1 MTTPPPHREHGV
13 EDLCAAGSLLYA
25 RALAEGRLRAEETAQ
40 APCLL
45 DLGLLGPALDAPHL
59 WEPVPP
65 ALALHRL
72 LRASGQRIAEERRR
86 EEKLAETFA
95 PLLRDA
101 RGHPA
106 AGGTPAL
113 GVLSG
118 KERIDRAIAEVLA
131 EASGELLT
139 IQPHGS
145 HIGPPPHVHEPAIR
159 RDQEFLDRGGRI
171 RTLYQHTLRYAPT
184 VLARYER
191 LTGDV
196 QARTLDEI
204 TERLVLID
212 RTAAFVPANAERTM
226 ALEVRHP
233 ALISYFATTF
243 ERFWRLATPMHPRA
257 VRQPTLGGVTPRQ
270 RAIAAL
276 LVEGHTDAVIADRLG
291 MNVRT
296 AREHIAKLAATLGS
310 ESRAQLGYLIARSG
324 ILDREA

>member
-1 MTTPPPHREHGV
+1 MSTPPPHREHGP
-13 EDLCAAGSLLYA
+13 EDLCAAGTRLYA
-25 RALAEGRLRAEETAQ
+25 HALAAGRLGAQDTAE

-45 DLGLLGPALDAPHL
+45 ELGLLRPALDAPHL

-72 LRASGQRIAEERRR
+72 LHASGQRIAEERRR
-86 EEKLAETFA
+86 EEQLAETFA
-95 PLLRDA
+95 PLLRAA
-101 RGHPA
+101 RGDP
-106 AGGTPAL
+106 AGGHTPTL

-118 KERIDRAIAEVLA
+118 KERIDRAIAEVMA
-131 EASGELLT
+131 EAADEILT

-145 HIGPPPHVHEPAIR
+145 HIGPPPHVHEPALR
-159 RDQEFLDRGGRI
+159 RDQAFLDRGGRI

-212 RTAAFVPANAERTM
+212 RTVAFVPANADRTM

-233 ALISYFATTF
+233 ALVSYFATTF
-243 ERFWRLATPMHPRA
+243 DRFWRLATPMHPRA
-257 VRQPTLGGVTPRQ
+257 VRQPSRGGVTPRQ

-276 LVEGHTDAVIADRLG
+276 LVEGHTDTVIADRLG

-324 ILDREA
+324 ILDRAG